1 MIFFCC
7 EKIVQ
12 YGNAQ
17 EKFRQHCHQQLLTFQ
32 HHHHHQLLK
41 LENLW
46 GITTH
51 QVRLKWWLN
60 QLLVWGLQIVLEKM
74 EVNLTIKTSVFL
86 FCSLGHR
93 LQLQNSATT
102 QVLFFLLHPCPH
114 HRPPLYARELF

>member
-17 EKFRQHCHQQLLTFQ
+17 EKFRQHRHQQLLKFQ
-32 HHHHHQLLK
+32 HHHHHQLLT

-51 QVRLKWWLN
+51 QV
-60 QLLVWGLQIVLEKM
+60 
-74 EVNLTIKTSVFL
+74 
-86 FCSLGHR
+86 
-93 LQLQNSATT
+93 
-102 QVLFFLLHPCPH
+102 
-114 HRPPLYARELF
+114 